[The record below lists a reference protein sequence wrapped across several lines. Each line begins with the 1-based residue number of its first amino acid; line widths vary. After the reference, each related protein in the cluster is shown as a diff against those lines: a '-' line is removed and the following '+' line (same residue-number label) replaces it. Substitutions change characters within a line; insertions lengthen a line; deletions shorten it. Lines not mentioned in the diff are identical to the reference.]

1 MQLRICVAAI
11 VIQSGQLLVIR
22 KRLDDGKTFYS
33 VPTGGQE
40 PGETLIEAVQR
51 EVLEEVGAEILVGR
65 LLFVREYIGKNHE
78 YAHTDGHLHL
88 VDHLFHCFLK
98 DPAPSL
104 QGTAPDPGQE
114 ACEWLPL
121 HQLTTHRFYPQA
133 LIPYLIEL
141 GQGFPPSA
149 PVYVGDIN

>member
-11 VIQSGQLLVIR
+11 VIQNEQLLVIR
-22 KRLDDGKTFYS
+22 KRLDDGKAFYS

-40 PGETLIEAVQR
+40 PGETLVEAVQR
-51 EVLEEVGAEILVGR
+51 EVLEEVGAEIFVDR

-78 YAHTDGHLHL
+78 NAHTDNRLHL
-88 VDHLFHCFLK
+88 VDHLFQCYLK

-104 QGTAPDPGQE
+104 QGTAPDPDQE
-114 ACEWLPL
+114 VCEWLPL
-121 HQLTTHRFYPQA
+121 HQLTTYRFYPRA

-141 GQGFPPSA
+141 GQGLPLSA
-149 PVYVGDIN
+149 PVYIGDIN